1 MVLPTLTMANFVEHL
16 ETMFCAIFEGIIHM
30 SFVLNRLCKSA
41 EEYCKFLSCKQE
53 KCSVRIR
60 SMVKLYMKVRI
71 HHAVKMSNMNNS
83 ENKSG
88 KCNRKMLKLSHFYT

>member
-1 MVLPTLTMANFVEHL
+1 
-16 ETMFCAIFEGIIHM
+16 M

-53 KCSVRIR
+53 KCSVRM
-60 SMVKLYMKVRI
+60 SLVKLYMKVGI
-71 HHAVKMSNMNNS
+71 HHAFKMGNMNNS

-88 KCNRKMLKLSHFYT
+88 KCNRKMLKLCHF